1 MTATGTFDVD
11 LSPQEDGVT
20 PAGRMLIDK
29 TYQGDLA
36 GKGLGQM
43 ISKRTDNGVA
53 VYFAIEEFEGTL
65 KGKSGTFTLL
75 HNGKMS
81 AETQSLNISVL
92 EGSASG
98 ELIGL
103 TGAMR
108 IIQQDGKHSYELDFE
123 LQSVSFNRNN

>member
-1 MTATGTFDVD
+1 MIATGTFEVD
-11 LSPQEDGVT
+11 LTPQEDEAA
-20 PAGRMLIDK
+20 PAGRMVINK
-29 TYQGDLA
+29 TYQGGLA

-65 KGKSGTFTLL
+65 KGRAGTFSLL
-75 HNGKMS
+75 HNGNMS
-81 AETQSLNISVL
+81 PETQSLNISVL

-98 ELIGL
+98 DLAGL
-103 TGAMR
+103 KGAMR

-123 LQSVSFNRNN
+123 L

>member
-1 MTATGTFDVD
+1 MTATGTFEVD
-11 LSPQEDGVT
+11 LSPQEDEAAPV
-20 PAGRMLIDK
+20 GRMLIDK
-29 TYQGDLA
+29 TYQGDLV

-43 ISKRTDNGVA
+43 ISKRTGNGVA

-65 KGKSGTFTLL
+65 QGKSGTFTLL

-81 AETQSLNISVL
+81 AEVQSLDITIL

-98 ELIGL
+98 ELTGL

-108 IIQQDGKHSYELDFE
+108 ITQQDGKHSYELDFE
-123 LQSVSFNRNN
+123 L

>member
-1 MTATGTFDVD
+1 MTATGTFGVD
-11 LSPQEDGVT
+11 LSPQEDVVT

-29 TYQGDLA
+29 TYQGDLV
-36 GKGLGQM
+36 GKGIGQM

-65 KGKSGTFTLL
+65 QGKSGTFTLL

-81 AETQSLNISVL
+81 AEVQSLDITIL

-98 ELIGL
+98 ELTGL

-108 IIQQDGKHSYELDFE
+108 ITQQDGKHSYELVFE
-123 LQSVSFNRNN
+123 L

>member
-1 MTATGTFDVD
+1 MTATGTFEVD
-11 LSPQEDGVT
+11 LSPQEDEAA

-29 TYQGDLA
+29 TYQGDLV
-36 GKGLGQM
+36 GKGIGQM

-65 KGKSGTFTLL
+65 QGKSGTFTLL

-81 AETQSLNISVL
+81 AEVQSLDIAIL

-98 ELIGL
+98 ELTGL

-108 IIQQDGKHSYELDFE
+108 ITQQDGKHSYELDFE
-123 LQSVSFNRNN
+123 L